1 MVSSGR
7 TSILLKQSGTSEC
20 ADLRCDF
27 TETQSCHSC
36 TRRGRR
42 AWTSDGHRMGTDPKW
57 VDNRSKAIIFPH
69 FFLIFFIE
77 FALQARGVAVF
88 LCGRGRPRHL
98 DPKLRGRGS
107 SRDGHEVKSS
117 ENKAFRGISNAF
129 RIFSPFSSSFSIMF
143 DHFLMCFCDV
153 GWSRTPRAG
162 SARASWPGPRCV

>member
-1 MVSSGR
+1 MR
-7 TSILLKQSGTSEC
+7 RPP
-20 ADLRCDF
+20 LRLHRDA
-27 TETQSCHSC
+27 ELPQLHEE
-36 TRRGRR
+36 R
-42 AWTSDGHRMGTDPKW
+42 AKSMDIGWTSDGNGSEMGGQ
-57 VDNRSKAIIFPH
+57 SLESHHFSSFFPH
-69 FFLIFFIE
+69 FFIE